1 MTNID
6 LWQAVLGELEL
17 LVSKAN
23 FTTWFRNTSILEIV
37 DDKVVVCVPNAFTKA
52 WLENKYHGYILTALQ
67 RLTNAAVL
75 NVTYKVASLAPQNL
89 VKNEVGVSNQINQRS
104 QIQGDHP
111 IETPVSQINK
121 GGFNQKYI
129 FDRFIVGK
137 NSELAYA
144 ACRAVAAGLGKTY
157 NPLFLYGGVGL
168 GKTHLIQ
175 AIGNEV
181 LTNFPDLKVVFT
193 TCEHFTNNFV
203 QSIRDGKVDQFK
215 KKYREVDLLLVDD
228 VQFLSSK
235 EGSQQEFFHT
245 FNSLYEKQRQ
255 IVISSDRAPLEISDI
270 TDRLRSRF
278 SMGLIADIQPPE
290 VETKVAIIYK
300 KAALEKLVIS
310 EEVAYFIAT
319 KVKSN
324 IRELEGCL
332 IKLGAHASLT
342 GMPIDR
348 EMAKN
353 VLKDLISDDDRP
365 VTVDLIQKTVC
376 EYFGIKLLEL
386 KAKKR
391 TKEIANARQIAMY
404 VSRQLTQHSLSE
416 IGRYFGGKDH
426 ATVIYACKQVDEKR
440 EKDENLNKSV
450 ENIIRKISG

>member
-1 MTNID
+1 MNTEELWANSLTKISEKVGSSLFELWFKPMKVLQIKDKTMT
-6 LWQAVLGELEL
+6 
-17 LVSKAN
+17 
-23 FTTWFRNTSILEIV
+23 LEIPNRFFREWIEDFYPTIISEV
-37 DDKVVVCVPNAFTKA
+37 MEGMLGYPLTVKYKTAEKEDAALRRLDSKLESRRTRLANRGIHLNPKYTFDNFVVGP
-52 WLENKYHGYILTALQ
+52 
-67 RLTNAAVL
+67 
-75 NVTYKVASLAPQNL
+75 
-89 VKNEVGVSNQINQRS
+89 SNQFAQAAAKRVGEN
-104 QIQGDHP
+104 P
-111 IETPVSQINK
+111 
-121 GGFNQKYI
+121 GF
-129 FDRFIVGK
+129 
-137 NSELAYA
+137 A
-144 ACRAVAAGLGKTY
+144 Y
-157 NPLFLYGGVGL
+157 NPLFLYGGFGL
-168 GKTHLIQ
+168 GKTHLMN
-175 AIGNEV
+175 AIGNTIVDKNPGMTVYYVSAEQ
-181 LTNFPDLKVVFT
+181 
-193 TCEHFTNNFV
+193 FTNEV
-203 QSIRDGKVDQFK
+203 ISAIRHEKMGDFK
-215 KKYREVDLLLVDD
+215 DKYRNVDVLIIDD
-228 VQFLSSK
+228 IQFIANK
-235 EGSQQEFFHT
+235 TTTQEEFFHT

-342 GMPIDR
+342 GMPINR
-348 EMAKN
+348 EMARN

-376 EYFGIKLLEL
+376 EYFGIKLIEL

-404 VSRQLTQHSLSE
+404 VARQLTQHSLTE

-426 ATVIYACKQVDEKR
+426 ATVIYACKQVEEKR
-440 EKDENLNKSV
+440 EKDENLNKSI